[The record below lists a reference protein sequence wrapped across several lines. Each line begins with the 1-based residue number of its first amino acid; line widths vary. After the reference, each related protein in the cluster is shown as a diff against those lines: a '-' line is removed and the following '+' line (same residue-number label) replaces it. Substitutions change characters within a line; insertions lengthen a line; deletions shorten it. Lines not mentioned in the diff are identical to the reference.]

1 MFHLT
6 KNNFSFFLPLGFVGL
21 YRWFWFFVR
30 ILAYCLYKPMKPRKH
45 PRFKSYKDVTILI
58 PTIDSGEEIKMALRS
73 WLRNKPAEVIFITI
87 PSALAALEA
96 LASEVDPERQTVRVI
111 TVKKGNKRNQMV
123 AGINQVK
130 SDIIVFCDDDVV
142 WPDTM
147 VEWLIAPFEDRQ
159 MGGVGTSQTVI
170 TKNKHMTIWE
180 ILAAYRI
187 TMRNI
192 EVTSSTYIDGG
203 VCCLSGRTAA
213 YRTAILRDPQFQQEF
228 THEFW
233 RGKYHQHSGDDKFLT
248 RWLHSHSWKTFIQ
261 CCPEAE
267 LASTFKDDWRFLK
280 QLLRW
285 TRNTWRSDIRSVIFE
300 RHIWTR
306 HPFVAFSMVDKFFN
320 PITLI
325 AGPVTVAF
333 LATRPDTTIP
343 PWAIVV
349 SYLAWLL
356 LTRLIKYM
364 PHFVKR
370 PQDVLAIPVWLVFN
384 MVFMFMKVYCLFT
397 LYVTDW
403 GTRAGADHKK
413 DDAEADPKKIAEE
426 NDISDIFIPYW
437 KMDQEDLDAMRA
449 ENGQAPIRHP
459 MQEIHHAYVNT
470 YGNRASGDVSNRD
483 ELITVFADEKMDMSP
498 QVWSSGDPTGTPNYP
513 TPDHDVIPIGRRD
526 TILADP
532 ATTTTTNGL
541 RSTPSAMTF
550 SEYKEVAD
558 GAVSGVNSIAQP
570 TSTYQP
576 QVVMVQH
583 PSTHDRNQG
592 ILPTPPKAP

>member
-1 MFHLT
+1 M
-6 KNNFSFFLPLGFVGL
+6 SFGL
-21 YRWFWFFVR
+21 
-30 ILAYCLYKPMKPRKH
+30 ILW
-45 PRFKSYKDVTILI
+45 S
-58 PTIDSGEEIKMALRS
+58 SGLLHRLKTGK
-73 WLRNKPAEVIFITI
+73 W
-87 PSALAALEA
+87 
-96 LASEVDPERQTVRVI
+96 
-111 TVKKGNKRNQMV
+111 
-123 AGINQVK
+123 
-130 SDIIVFCDDDVV
+130 VV
-142 WPDTM
+142 W
-147 VEWLIAPFEDRQ
+147 VHRNLL
-159 MGGVGTSQTVI
+159 I

-233 RGKYHQHSGDDKFLT
+233 RGKYHQHSGDDKILT

-267 LASTFKDDWRFLK
+267 LASTFKDDWSNSSVSCHSTRHDYPSMGDRC
-280 QLLRW
+280 QLLGM
-285 TRNTWRSDIRSVIFE
+285 
-300 RHIWTR
+300 
-306 HPFVAFSMVDKFFN
+306 A
-320 PITLI
+320 
-325 AGPVTVAF
+325 
-333 LATRPDTTIP
+333 
-343 PWAIVV
+343 
-349 SYLAWLL
+349 L

-483 ELITVFADEKMDMSP
+483 ELITVFAEKMDMSP

-532 ATTTTTNGL
+532 ATTTTNGL

-558 GAVSGVNSIAQP
+558 GLSGVNSIAQP

>member
-1 MFHLT
+1 
-6 KNNFSFFLPLGFVGL
+6 
-21 YRWFWFFVR
+21 
-30 ILAYCLYKPMKPRKH
+30 MKPRKH

-397 LYVTDW
+397 LWIKRIWTPCV
-403 GTRAGADHKK
+403 RK
-413 DDAEADPKKIAEE
+413 
-426 NDISDIFIPYW
+426 
-437 KMDQEDLDAMRA
+437 
-449 ENGQAPIRHP
+449 NGQAPIRHP

-532 ATTTTTNGL
+532 ATTTTNGL

>member
-1 MFHLT
+1 
-6 KNNFSFFLPLGFVGL
+6 
-21 YRWFWFFVR
+21 
-30 ILAYCLYKPMKPRKH
+30 
-45 PRFKSYKDVTILI
+45 
-58 PTIDSGEEIKMALRS
+58 
-73 WLRNKPAEVIFITI
+73 
-87 PSALAALEA
+87 
-96 LASEVDPERQTVRVI
+96 
-111 TVKKGNKRNQMV
+111 
-123 AGINQVK
+123 
-130 SDIIVFCDDDVV
+130 
-142 WPDTM
+142 
-147 VEWLIAPFEDRQ
+147 
-159 MGGVGTSQTVI
+159 
-170 TKNKHMTIWE
+170 
-180 ILAAYRI
+180 
-187 TMRNI
+187 
-192 EVTSSTYIDGG
+192 
-203 VCCLSGRTAA
+203 
-213 YRTAILRDPQFQQEF
+213 
-228 THEFW
+228 
-233 RGKYHQHSGDDKFLT
+233 
-248 RWLHSHSWKTFIQ
+248 
-261 CCPEAE
+261 
-267 LASTFKDDWRFLK
+267 
-280 QLLRW
+280 
-285 TRNTWRSDIRSVIFE
+285 
-300 RHIWTR
+300 
-306 HPFVAFSMVDKFFN
+306 MVDKFFN

-459 MQEIHHAYVNT
+459 MQEIHHAM
-470 YGNRASGDVSNRD
+470 SGLLAIQLERPTILL
-483 ELITVFADEKMDMSP
+483 LI
-498 QVWSSGDPTGTPNYP
+498 
-513 TPDHDVIPIGRRD
+513 DVIPIGRRD

-532 ATTTTTNGL
+532 ATTTTNGL